1 MNSKKISSRSLRR
14 ISDEEFS
21 EFCRVKKRQICGARA
36 AGRWIDRAARRSLYR
51 RVIRRMQLI
60 RHPRGERRAYRRIKN
75 YIYKESRILNSIYPN
90 REKDWVNPKN
100 RNIKK

>member
-51 RVIRRMQLI
+51 RV
-60 RHPRGERRAYRRIKN
+60 
-75 YIYKESRILNSIYPN
+75 
-90 REKDWVNPKN
+90 
-100 RNIKK
+100 